1 MNSVEKETVLHCL
14 KSMID
19 EEVCEECPLYGT
31 TGTDHCEKD
40 CVRLAIN
47 TLEQEPC
54 TDAISRQ
61 AVLEKIHEAPY
72 INDCS
77 NIGML
82 LEAWIN
88 SIPSVKPQYT
98 DAEIQKMQDLEF
110 AEIQKAYEIGKEEGS
125 SEKPNKWIPVESAL
139 PEKNM
144 ACLVTVGKFK
154 LTQMAMYS
162 DLMGTIDHRIFY
174 QGDYGYDSFEDI
186 TEYVK
191 AWMPLPEPY
200 KASPTGAERSD
211 KE

>member
-47 TLEQEPC
+47 ALEQFPC

-61 AVLEKIHEAPY
+61 AVLMEIDKYLCGVPFEEKGIDIVIKELPPV
-72 INDCS
+72 I
-77 NIGML
+77 
-82 LEAWIN
+82 
-88 SIPSVKPQYT
+88 PQYT
-98 DAEIQKMQDLEF
+98 DVEIQKMQDLEF

-125 SEKPNKWIPVESAL
+125 SENPNKWIPVESAL

-191 AWMPLPEPY
+191 AWMPLPDPY
-200 KASPTGAERSD
+200 KTSPTGE
-211 KE
+211 EVEE